1 MPWRCPA
8 CHTPIRHNENEERPR
23 EGVVYRCPICR
34 LELTVDPDTKRFAVA
49 PFAAIDDDHKNR
61 RTN

>member
-8 CHTPIRHNENEERPR
+8 CHMPIRHRENEDRPR

-34 LELTVDPDTKRFAVA
+34 LELVLDAETGRLSVA
-49 PFAAIDDDHKNR
+49 PFGEKPDDQKNR
-61 RTN
+61 RTS